1 MTAASTPRTF
11 EVRHVQLLRALFA
24 ALAAVMI
31 TFSTDHSAAVGLAV
45 FSGFA
50 LATGIIH
57 LTAAWLVY
65 PADRRW
71 PSVVLG
77 ILSIL
82 AGMAGGLPPLR
93 SDALFFTL
101 VIVWALATGLVET
114 IVGWRGRAESRD
126 TFVIGILTLVLG
138 IATLFVSPTFS
149 LDYTVEGHDF
159 TLTGTT
165 IAVGVFGGYA
175 AIIAV
180 YLAIAGFSPRKEVS
194 V

>member
-1 MTAASTPRTF
+1 VTAASATRTF

-24 ALAAVMI
+24 AIAAVMI
-31 TFSTDHSAAVGLAV
+31 TFSSDHSAAVGLAV

-65 PADRRW
+65 PTDARW

-77 ILSIL
+77 VLSVL

-93 SDALFFTL
+93 SDALLFTL
-101 VIVWALATGLVET
+101 VIAWALTTGLVET
-114 IVGWRGRAESRD
+114 LVGWRGRAESRD
-126 TFVIGILTLVLG
+126 TFVVGIVTIVLG
-138 IATLFVSPTFS
+138 IATLFVSPTFA
-149 LDYTVEGHDF
+149 LDYSVEGNDF

-194 V
+194 A

>member
-1 MTAASTPRTF
+1 MTASPTPRTF
-11 EVRHVQLLRALFA
+11 EVRHVQLVRALFA

-50 LATGIIH
+50 IATALVH
-57 LTAAWLVY
+57 LVSVWLVF
-65 PADRRW
+65 PADHRW

-77 ILSIL
+77 ILCLL
-82 AGMAGGLPPLR
+82 AGMAGGIPALR
-93 SDALFFTL
+93 NDTLFFVL

-114 IVGWRGRAESRD
+114 IVGWRARAESRD
-126 TFVIGILTLVLG
+126 TFVVGVITLALG
-138 IATLFVSPTFS
+138 VAMLFVSPQFS
-149 LDYTVEGHDF
+149 LAYAVEGHDF

-165 IAVGVFGGYA
+165 IGVGVFGAYA

-180 YLAIAGFSPRKEVS
+180 YLGIAGFSPRKEVS
-194 V
+194 A